1 MWKGLQAG
9 LTPLKKDEEDRL
21 KRVFD
26 RIDKNADGVICLQ
39 DLSETMKAFH
49 YEPKKGELEDM
60 IWEVDESQD
69 KNVSYLVRCA
79 CAAARQAWG
88 RRRPATSETA
98 KDTDSLTVGIQPHVS
113 PNPTSR
119 PAGPRAPK
127 AVCRVRLYD
136 ERYEWRWCCGNG

>member
-79 CAAARQAWG
+79 RAAQCERACAAARQAWG
-88 RRRPATSETA
+88 RRGQATSETA
-98 KDTDSLTVGIQPHVS
+98 KDTDSLTAGI
-113 PNPTSR
+113 
-119 PAGPRAPK
+119 
-127 AVCRVRLYD
+127 
-136 ERYEWRWCCGNG
+136 